1 MASPDTTFRNFNARQ
16 QVYPKEAQP
25 KYKLMFIYVVF
36 VLKESYLFKGPPSPL
51 GGPGGRSPPE
61 NLTFHEF

>member
-25 KYKLMFIYVVF
+25 KYKPMFIYVVF
-36 VLKESYLFKGPPSPL
+36 VLKEY
-51 GGPGGRSPPE
+51 
-61 NLTFHEF
+61 